1 MSGLEN
7 HDEESDYSEEEIR
20 GYARDIG
27 IEPESEQELLW
38 LAREAIFARLP
49 PGWAESQDESGN
61 PIFHNHYLQTSTNEH
76 PCKVQYRQLV
86 AQKRRLV
93 AQERERIQRMA
104 AVGGSVSQLDKKEN
118 EEAINTPTGLFC
130 SGFLNVISSRYKE
143 TSSLTLLS
151 LDDEEDGIIS
161 EKEDSGGT
169 ASGDQAEEMTKS
181 KMQDKAHSG
190 DKTGESPLQQLSG
203 EFPISDNS
211 VSCDSQLE
219 MDEKGED
226 EETGAAKGPDE
237 LGHDSSGEDNHSGP
251 VDQECEHIPC
261 TDAVWGPGPKQD
273 QEKEE
278 TIKAP
283 GRFFCSGFL
292 SVLASG
298 QDEGSIPSIHDD
310 EDNAIIYEKED
321 SRSSDTD
328 LIEQPQMQDKVS
340 FADHSTNSSDQQIT
354 GESLDSSGGSDSQLD
369 IDVKEEDGETEVVKS
384 LDESEH
390 GPGEKSHFSP
400 ETRDHEYIQMPS
412 SSSSIGALV
421 AEKDK
426 QLEEANKTLGLS
438 ENSIH
443 CDCQLGMDVKDRED
457 KVTEAAKRQDVHRS
471 QVDQGHEHIQSTD
484 AMYHSE
490 AKQSPQEQDIRD
502 CGADPSEELA
512 ETHPDYSTESLQ
524 QQVPSELLESDGSVC
539 CDSQLERDVQEGED
553 EENVVAKSKDVYSCL
568 INQEPEP
575 IQCTVSD
582 SGGEHDQEKEKLIK
596 TPEDKRGNNAELA
609 EEMSDSEMTDSDCQ
623 CIESTKQQFPGEFL
637 ESGNSVSSDSHLE
650 MDVKEGE
657 DEETEASKSS
667 QDESGHDPS
676 CKQGLSKSVAEE
688 YGYIQGIDDIEGSKA
703 KHEKEDEE
711 ESTKTDSRNSNE
723 ETEEITEP
731 EMYEK
736 ALSEDQKK
744 DSTKQWLNRDD
755 KEEVDEEAEAA
766 KSQLGQKSSRED
778 VQNHKLI
785 GHTDNVGRSEA
796 KQGKEEDELIILS
809 SEYSAVAIR
818 DGDLAE
824 EMTELE
830 AQSEDQSPE
839 SPRQEVSERVL
850 DSSDSVFETSSKS
863 QDESGNDSSVEDVY
877 SDIVA
882 QECEHIQCDNTVG
895 RSEAKHKE
903 EREDHFSRT
912 GSHLVDQEHE
922 LIQSTKVLGVSKVED
937 KDKFIKTPG
946 LLTDFTDSDDSF
958 SRTDSQPETNQDIK
972 SQDESGYD
980 AFGSSGDEQ
989 DKEEEEP
996 NKTPKGFTAVSS
1008 GQEEKGG
1015 DLDEQ
1020 HVRAE
1025 GEIKRICPDGER
1037 G

>member
-1 MSGLEN
+1 MSQRCAISYAMSGLEN
-7 HDEESDYSEEEIR
+7 HDEESDCSEEEIR
-20 GYARDIG
+20 VYARDIG

-49 PGWAESQDESGN
+49 PGWVKSQDESGN

-86 AQKRRLV
+86 AQERQLV
-93 AQERERIQRMA
+93 AQERERIQRMP

-151 LDDEEDGIIS
+151 LDDEEDWIIS

-169 ASGDQAEEMTKS
+169 ASDDQAEEMTKS

-190 DKTGESPLQQLSG
+190 DKSGESPLQQLSG

-219 MDEKGED
+219 MDERGED

-237 LGHDSSGEDNHSGP
+237 LRHDSSGEDNHSGP

-261 TDAVWGPGPKQD
+261 TDAVWGPGRKQD

-298 QDEGSIPSIHDD
+298 QDEGSTPSIHDD

-328 LIEQPQMQDKVS
+328 LIEQPQMTDKDS
-340 FADHSTNSSDQQIT
+340 FADHSTDSSDQPII
-354 GESLDSSGGSDSQLD
+354 GESLDSSGGSDSQIH

-384 LDESEH
+384 LDEPEH

-400 ETRDHEYIQMPS
+400 ETRDHENIQMPS
-412 SSSSIGALV
+412 SSSSITALV

-426 QLEEANKTLGLS
+426 QLEEANKTFGLS

-539 CDSQLERDVQEGED
+539 CDSQLERDVKEGED

-596 TPEDKRGNNAELA
+596 TPGDKRGNNAELA

-623 CIESTKQQFPGEFL
+623 CIESTMQQVLSECL
-637 ESGNSVSSDSHLE
+637 DSDSSFYCESQL
-650 MDVKEGE
+650 DTKENKG
-657 DEETEASKSS
+657 
-667 QDESGHDPS
+667 
-676 CKQGLSKSVAEE
+676 
-688 YGYIQGIDDIEGSKA
+688 
-703 KHEKEDEE
+703 
-711 ESTKTDSRNSNE
+711 
-723 ETEEITEP
+723 
-731 EMYEK
+731 
-736 ALSEDQKK
+736 
-744 DSTKQWLNRDD
+744 
-755 KEEVDEEAEAA
+755 A
-766 KSQLGQKSSRED
+766 KSQED
-778 VQNHKLI
+778 S
-785 GHTDNVGRSEA
+785 GHG
-796 KQGKEEDELIILS
+796 
-809 SEYSAVAIR
+809 
-818 DGDLAE
+818 
-824 EMTELE
+824 
-830 AQSEDQSPE
+830 SP
-839 SPRQEVSERVL
+839 
-850 DSSDSVFETSSKS
+850 
-863 QDESGNDSSVEDVY
+863 GNDIHRCQVDHSH
-877 SDIVA
+877 
-882 QECEHIQCDNTVG
+882 EHIQCT
-895 RSEAKHKE
+895 
-903 EREDHFSRT
+903 
-912 GSHLVDQEHE
+912 
-922 LIQSTKVLGVSKVED
+922 
-937 KDKFIKTPG
+937 
-946 LLTDFTDSDDSF
+946 
-958 SRTDSQPETNQDIK
+958 
-972 SQDESGYD
+972 
-980 AFGSSGDEQ
+980 DEQ
-989 DKEEEEP
+989 KNKEEEEP
-996 NKTPKGFTAVSS
+996 IKKLGSS
-1008 GQEEKGG
+1008 G
-1015 DLDEQ
+1015 
-1020 HVRAE
+1020 
-1025 GEIKRICPDGER
+1025 DGCER
-1037 G
+1037 RRG